1 MKLFRFL
8 RPVSSAPV
16 ARERLQILLEYERRM
31 VSQSALINTLHDEIL
46 AVVARHVN
54 IDPERVHVSI
64 DRGEGFSTLA
74 VDIEIPNR
82 AGATAGGRR

>member
-31 VSQSALINTLHDEIL
+31 VSQSSLITALHEEIL
-46 AVVARHVN
+46 AVVARHVS

-74 VDIEIPNR
+74 VDIQIPNR
-82 AGATAGGRR
+82 TAAAGGRR

>member
-31 VSQSALINTLHDEIL
+31 VSQSSLITALHEEIL
-46 AVVARHVN
+46 AVVARHVS

-74 VDIEIPNR
+74 VDIQIPNR
-82 AGATAGGRR
+82 AAAAGGRR